1 MTWILLI
8 IIAILILLLF
18 DHKSK
23 TKLIT
28 KKLRDI
34 LYENSRE
41 RIKFNNLNR
50 ENKDLIKNINILLDR
65 YQLISVDNKNY
76 KEQHRKMIS
85 NISHDIRTPL
95 TALMGYIELVKDD
108 SISKEKREEYFD
120 IIDERGNALRDLM
133 EEFFQMAKI
142 ESKDMDIN
150 IEEVNISEVIRQNI
164 LTFMNDINK
173 KEIIPKINI
182 GEEEVFVLGDKK
194 WIHRAIEN
202 VISNSLRYGYEGKV
216 LGIDLEEGKNSVKLT
231 IWDKGRGIEKDQ
243 IPYIFDRL
251 YTTDKSRNRKHQGSG
266 LGLSITKKLIEN
278 MNGKITVSSIPY
290 EKTSF
295 TIILPKK

>member
-18 DHKSK
+18 DHKRK

-150 IEEVNISEVIRQNI
+150 IEGVNISEVIRQNI

-231 IWDKGRGIEKDQ
+231 IWDKGRG
-243 IPYIFDRL
+243 Y
-251 YTTDKSRNRKHQGSG
+251 
-266 LGLSITKKLIEN
+266 
-278 MNGKITVSSIPY
+278 
-290 EKTSF
+290 
-295 TIILPKK
+295 